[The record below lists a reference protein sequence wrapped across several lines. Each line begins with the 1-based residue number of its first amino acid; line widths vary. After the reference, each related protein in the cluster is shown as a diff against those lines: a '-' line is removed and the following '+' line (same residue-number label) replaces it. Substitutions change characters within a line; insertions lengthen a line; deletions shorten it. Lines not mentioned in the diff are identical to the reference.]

1 MQIEIITATRYSV
14 ADFQTKSALGQ
25 SLERMADPSIGLR
38 LMVENKRGLP
48 AVYNDCL
55 AAAGADSILV
65 FMHDDVWID
74 DYFFAQR
81 LMDGLSAFDIIGVA
95 GNKRRRTAQP
105 TWQFLDSDFTP
116 DNPENLSGQVAHG
129 DKPFGA
135 ISKYGPVPVA
145 CEILDGVLL
154 AARKSMLAENDLRFD
169 TRFDFH
175 FYDLDFC
182 REARECGLNL
192 GTWPIALTHQSA
204 GVFGRGP
211 WLDAYKVYLT
221 KWGS

>member
-14 ADFQTKSALGQ
+14 ADFQAKSALGQ
-25 SLERMADPSIGLR
+25 SLQRMADPHISLR
-38 LMVENKRGLP
+38 LAVENKRGLP

-55 AAAGADSILV
+55 AAAGADNILV

-74 DYFFAQR
+74 DYFFTQR
-81 LMDGLSAFDIIGVA
+81 LIDGLAAFDLIGIA
-95 GNKRRRTAQP
+95 GNLRRRMAQP
-105 TWQFLDSDFTP
+105 TWQFLDSDFTA
-116 DNPENLSGQVAHG
+116 DAPENLSGIVAHG
-129 DKPFGA
+129 ENPFGE
-135 ISKYGPVPVA
+135 ISRYGPVPAA
-145 CEILDGVLL
+145 CELLDGVLL
-154 AARKSMLAENDLRFD
+154 AARKSVLAENDLRFD

-175 FYDLDFC
+175 FYDMDFC
-182 REARECGLNL
+182 REARECGLKL

>member
-14 ADFQTKSALGQ
+14 ADFQIKSALGQ
-25 SLERMADPSIGLR
+25 SLERMADPHISLR
-38 LMVENKRGLP
+38 LAVENKRGLP
-48 AVYNDCL
+48 AVYNDSM
-55 AAAGADSILV
+55 AAAGADNILV

-74 DYFFAQR
+74 DYFFTR
-81 LMDGLSAFDIIGVA
+81 RIIEGLAAFDLIGIA
-95 GNKRRRTAQP
+95 GNLRRRTAQP
-105 TWQFLDSDFTP
+105 TWQFLDSEFTK
-116 DNPENLSGQVAHG
+116 DSPENLSGHVAHG
-129 DKPFGA
+129 EKPFGE
-135 ISKYGPVPVA
+135 ISQYGPVPAV

-154 AARKSMLAENDLRFD
+154 AARKSILAANDLCFD

-175 FYDLDFC
+175 FYDMDFC
-182 REARECGLNL
+182 REARECGLKL

-204 GVFGRGP
+204 GAFGRGP

>member
-1 MQIEIITATRYSV
+1 MQIEIIAATRFSV
-14 ADFQTKSALGQ
+14 ADFQKKSALGL
-25 SLERMADPSIGLR
+25 SLERMADPQIGLR
-38 LMVENKRGLP
+38 LVIENKRGLS
-48 AVYNDCL
+48 AVYNDGL

-81 LMDGLSAFDIIGVA
+81 LIDGLSAFDLIGIA
-95 GNKRRRTAQP
+95 GNRRRRTAQP

-116 DNPENLSGQVAHG
+116 DDPVNLSGHVAHG
-129 DKPFGA
+129 EKPFGA

-145 CEILDGVLL
+145 CELLDGVLL
-154 AARKSMLAENDLRFD
+154 AARKSVLTLHDVRFD

-182 REARECGLNL
+182 RTARESGLKL
-192 GTWPIALTHQSA
+192 GTWPIALTHQSGGA
-204 GVFGRGP
+204 YGRGP
-211 WLDAYKVYLT
+211 WLDAYKVYLK

>member
-1 MQIEIITATRYSV
+1 MQIEIITATRYSL

-25 SLERMADPSIGLR
+25 SLERMADPHIALR
-38 LMVENKRGLP
+38 LIVENKRGLP
-48 AVYNDCL
+48 AVYNDCM
-55 AAAGADSILV
+55 AAAGADNILV

-74 DYFFAQR
+74 DYFFVQR
-81 LMDGLSAFDIIGVA
+81 IIAGLAAFDLIGIA
-95 GNKRRRTAQP
+95 GNLRRRMAQP
-105 TWQFLDSDFTP
+105 TWQFLDSDFTA
-116 DNPENLSGQVAHG
+116 DSPENLSGHVAHG
-129 DKPFGA
+129 EKPFGE
-135 ISKYGPVPVA
+135 ISRYGPVPAA

-154 AARKSMLAENDLRFD
+154 AARKSILAENDLRFD

-175 FYDLDFC
+175 FYDMDFC
-182 REARECGLNL
+182 REARECGLKL
-192 GTWPIALTHQSA
+192 GTWPIALTHQSE